1 MQKAKDNHTVLKA
14 SVVYI
19 IVSLINKG
27 IGIITV
33 PIFTRL
39 LTVEEMGTV
48 TTWIS
53 WMTMLLPITSL
64 SLASGSMYIAMNEYK
79 GNERQKYQSSVLSL
93 ATISSVLCLIVYL
106 IFSDFFNSYLTLSTP
121 LMVFM
126 FAYLMFSPSL
136 EMWLIQQR
144 YVYNV
149 KGMAIVTLVSNISAS
164 AFSVLLILLL
174 KHSGLDLGEIRLY
187 STYTVLLLFGL
198 FFFIYILVN
207 GKVFYSKKY
216 WSFGLKISVPLMV
229 HTLAKNILDVSDRS
243 MISLYCG
250 KGDAGIYGTIY
261 SISALSL
268 VIWSSINN
276 AFVPYLYEKL
286 ENNKKEDINEICK
299 ITYIIII
306 VYAAVCIGLTAIAPE
321 IIQILTT
328 DEYFS
333 AVYIIPPIATGIYLT
348 CIYNI
353 FANVILFHKKS
364 VGVMVATVIASIINI
379 VLNAIFIPMFGYV
392 AASYTT
398 LIAFV
403 VLSVFQGIVMKI
415 VHKEKLYDMKLI
427 ILITCV
433 VVLIC
438 LSFNLVYNSI
448 IIRYSMIII
457 LFVVMFIFRKKL
469 IKIFKKIKSR

>member
-198 FFFIYILVN
+198 FFFIYILVK

-250 KGDAGIYGTIY
+250 KADAGIYGTIY

-415 VHKEKLYDMKLI
+415 VNKEKY
-427 ILITCV
+427 
-433 VVLIC
+433 
-438 LSFNLVYNSI
+438 
-448 IIRYSMIII
+448 IRKNCMI
-457 LFVVMFIFRKKL
+457 
-469 IKIFKKIKSR
+469 

>member
-1 MQKAKDNHTVLKA
+1 
-14 SVVYI
+14 
-19 IVSLINKG
+19 
-27 IGIITV
+27 
-33 PIFTRL
+33 
-39 LTVEEMGTV
+39 
-48 TTWIS
+48 
-53 WMTMLLPITSL
+53 
-64 SLASGSMYIAMNEYK
+64 
-79 GNERQKYQSSVLSL
+79 
-93 ATISSVLCLIVYL
+93 
-106 IFSDFFNSYLTLSTP
+106 
-121 LMVFM
+121 MVFM

-198 FFFIYILVN
+198 FFFIYILVK

-306 VYAAVCIGLTAIAPE
+306 VYAAVCIALTAIAPE

>member
-427 ILITCV
+427 ILITSV